1 MFLKTGNKLVQFN
14 WLHFW
19 KLHFFNTRDW
29 FYSSKF
35 VKFSTLRISCPH
47 TCICYLLCFS
57 TVFLLFPFLL
67 FLVVLCCFLI
77 LIFSIYFN
85 KYYWLQVSATENE
98 LLSLRFTFDEIEAK
112 THIYGIV
119 CEAGVLRQR
128 HASLET
134 EVKRFKIILLE
145 ASNRMKL
152 RKNSSISRKTSDAI
166 KSTVELINTIIN
178 VPKFLI
184 NTSKIDGL
192 I

>member
-1 MFLKTGNKLVQFN
+1 M
-14 WLHFW
+14 
-19 KLHFFNTRDW
+19 
-29 FYSSKF
+29 
-35 VKFSTLRISCPH
+35 
-47 TCICYLLCFS
+47 
-57 TVFLLFPFLL
+57 
-67 FLVVLCCFLI
+67 
-77 LIFSIYFN
+77 
-85 KYYWLQVSATENE
+85 QVSATENE